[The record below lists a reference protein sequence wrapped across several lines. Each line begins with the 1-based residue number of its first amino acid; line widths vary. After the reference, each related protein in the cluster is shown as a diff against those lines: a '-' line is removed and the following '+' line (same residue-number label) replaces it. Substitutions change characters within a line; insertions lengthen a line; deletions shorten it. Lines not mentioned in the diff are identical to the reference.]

1 MKKQKRIVISDE
13 SLNSY
18 GFHVRTDGIELDAFM
33 KNPVM
38 LWNHNR
44 DGHGTV
50 NAQLPIG
57 YWKDLR
63 VEDGKL
69 TGEPVFD
76 ESDPF
81 AARIMKKFE
90 NGVLN
95 ACSIGFVP
103 LEWSDAPADLKP
115 GQTMPTVTRCRLLE
129 VSICDIPANP
139 NATVV
144 LYDEDSSIVRLS
156 ELPVLST
163 NHKNTMNEQT
173 QTPKPGP
180 AGTAAPE
187 TTAANT
193 QLSAE
198 EVAALKAEN
207 ERLKAA
213 AQAREA
219 ANAETLRQEATQ
231 LLDEAVR
238 TGRIEAASRPQFAK
252 LFEADHKAAKAAL
265 SALPERK
272 PLQVTNTGVQDE
284 HAGWN
289 YLDWMKNDPEGLRK
303 MKADEPERFR
313 QLQQT
318 LNKKH

>member
-76 ESDPF
+76 ESDQF

-163 NHKNTMNEQT
+163 NHKNTMNEQNQN
-173 QTPKPGP
+173 QTPGNTGQNNTSPVPQGG
-180 AGTAAPE
+180 AENATLAAENATLREQLRTLNERETAAH
-187 TTAANT
+187 AA
-193 QLSAE
+193 
-198 EVAALKAEN
+198 
-207 ERLKAA
+207 
-213 AQAREA
+213 
-219 ANAETLRQEATQ
+219 EATQ

-252 LFEADHKAAKAAL
+252 LFEADHEAAKAAL

-272 PLQVTNTGVQDE
+272 PLQVTNTSVQDE